1 MRITSSLYYK
11 NKSLFIIKR
20 KQYFLVYENIMCTVI
35 YNFSEGPQKIF
46 RDREFPLFEARDS
59 IGILNQN
66 RREIRD

>member
-35 YNFSEGPQKIF
+35 YKFF
-46 RDREFPLFEARDS
+46 RGSLVDFPGS
-59 IGILNQN
+59 GISL
-66 RREIRD
+66 I

>member
-1 MRITSSLYYK
+1 
-11 NKSLFIIKR
+11 
-20 KQYFLVYENIMCTVI
+20 MCTVI

-46 RDREFPLFEARDS
+46 RDPEFPLFEARDS